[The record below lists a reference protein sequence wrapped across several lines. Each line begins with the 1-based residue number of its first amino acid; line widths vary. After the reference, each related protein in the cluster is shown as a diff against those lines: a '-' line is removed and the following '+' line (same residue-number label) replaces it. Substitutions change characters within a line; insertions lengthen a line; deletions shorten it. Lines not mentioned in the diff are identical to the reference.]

1 MKKTYVILI
10 LSALLLVPA
19 ISHARRLYYAEEFYL
34 YVMNLYQVNPSLER
48 NIRFMQWALE
58 APFDNP
64 VRSLA
69 RIETENDFLR
79 YKTLFRLHVNL
90 LIIDSYLQLARRFDK
105 QHVYFFN
112 LWYAES
118 LKESFHIARY
128 YYQIGLN
135 YWDEV
140 KKYAQAGGE
149 IPGRIDLDE
158 WEDELASILNGELDY
173 GVIIFSHLEKL
184 DERIHTVDD
193 YLSRF
198 SPEKTEQSAKFRN

>member
-1 MKKTYVILI
+1 MKRTYLILI

-19 ISHARRLYYAEEFYL
+19 GSHARRLYYAEEFYL

-48 NIRFMQWALE
+48 NIRFMQWALD

-69 RIETENDFLR
+69 RIETQNDFIR
-79 YKTLFRLHVNL
+79 YKTLFRMHVNL
-90 LIIDSYLQLARRFDK
+90 LIIDSSLQLARRFDK

-118 LKESFHIARY
+118 LKESFQIARY

-149 IPGRIDLDE
+149 LPGRIDLDE
-158 WEDELASILNGELDY
+158 WEDELSSIQNGELDY
-173 GVIIFSHLEKL
+173 GVIITSHLEKL
-184 DERIHTVDD
+184 DVRIRTVDA
-193 YLSRF
+193 YLNQF
-198 SPEKTEQSAKFRN
+198 PSAKKEQHPEVPN

>member
-1 MKKTYVILI
+1 MKKTYLILI
-10 LSALLLVPA
+10 LSALILVPA
-19 ISHARRLYYAEEFYL
+19 GSHARRLYYAEEFYL

-48 NIRFMQWALE
+48 NIRFMQWALQ

-69 RIETENDFLR
+69 RIETQNDFTR
-79 YKTLFRLHVNL
+79 YKTLFRMHVNL

-118 LKESFHIARY
+118 LKESFQIARY
-128 YYQIGLN
+128 YYQISLN

-140 KKYAQAGGE
+140 KKISQAGGE
-149 IPGRIDLDE
+149 LPGRIDLDE
-158 WEDELASILNGELDY
+158 WEDELSRIQNGELDY
-173 GVIIFSHLEKL
+173 GVIISSHLEKL
-184 DERIHTVDD
+184 DARIRTVDD
-193 YLSRF
+193 YLNQFPSV
-198 SPEKTEQSAKFRN
+198 KTEQLPEFRN